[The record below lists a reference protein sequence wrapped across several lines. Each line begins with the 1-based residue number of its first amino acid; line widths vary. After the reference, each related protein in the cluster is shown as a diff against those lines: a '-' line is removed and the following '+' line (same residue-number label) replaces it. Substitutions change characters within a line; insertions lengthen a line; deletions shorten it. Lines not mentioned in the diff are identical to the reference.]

1 MLTYN
6 ESSRYRLEKDGTLVI
21 KEVDK
26 DHDAVAYTC
35 TAMNLKGEASVS
47 AVLDVLGK
55 HPLCFILV
63 WAQGRTAISLNFFFN
78 FH

>member
-1 MLTYN
+1 MLTSDEN
-6 ESSRYRLEKDGTLVI
+6 SRYRLEKDGTLVI

-26 DHDAVAYTC
+26 DHDAVTYTC

-55 HPLCFILV
+55 HLLCFIFV
-63 WAQGRTAISLNFFFN
+63 WTQGRTAISLNFFYN